1 MNEMTQTWTP
11 EETAR
16 AMLEVFP
23 NLGRLMHVRMR
34 ETGEEEATFMQ
45 MGVLARIQEGRMT
58 TSDLAKM
65 RKVSLQSASVLVQ
78 ALVDR
83 GWLTRTPDPNDR
95 RQQLL
100 EVTPEGA
107 ERARAVRD
115 QMIGLIAAVVHDLT
129 PEELQA
135 ASVFLPALHRVITTQ
150 LHPDDVTEPLP

>member
-1 MNEMTQTWTP
+1 
-11 EETAR
+11 
-16 AMLEVFP
+16 
-23 NLGRLMHVRMR
+23 
-34 ETGEEEATFMQ
+34 
-45 MGVLARIQEGRMT
+45 MT

-107 ERARAVRD
+107 ERARAVHD
-115 QMIGLIAAVVHDLT
+115 QMIGLIAAVVQDLT

-150 LHPDDVTEPLP
+150 LHPNDVTEPLP